1 MSHLFLNMWHM
12 LVYTIHDFYN
22 ENDYHET
29 TSLQTWQIHRRLY
42 GVAPPPPLTLNK
54 TNMSN
59 VIKQEKPEEKEK
71 RKKRVTYMIAP
82 MRKGPYGIS
91 FKTEKKRHK
100 NVTLFMQID
109 SV

>member
-1 MSHLFLNMWHM
+1 MIITKLLLCKLGRSIEGCTVLH
-12 LVYTIHDFYN
+12 
-22 ENDYHET
+22 
-29 TSLQTWQIHRRLY
+29 
-42 GVAPPPPLTLNK
+42 PPPTLNK

-91 FKTEKKRHK
+91 FKTEKKRPK